1 MDLST
6 HEMLLGP
13 YTLWIALYHNQ
24 AVGKNS
30 SPTLARDKAKIEH
43 ISEGQPS
50 LYELAFGVELGPN
63 PHSKTSTSQICI
75 DMQSQKDI

>member
-1 MDLST
+1 MT
-6 HEMLLGP
+6 H
-13 YTLWIALYHNQ
+13 HNQ